1 MTDSVNVVAVILVM
15 GLVTFAIRAL
25 PFVASHWLQK
35 HPIVTRLG
43 RFSPLAI
50 MTLLLLHSVVSSAGE
65 HPAGPGPEVLA
76 VAIVVGLQWWRRNPL
91 LSILVGTALY
101 VGVRNFI

>member
-35 HPIVTRLG
+35 RDRDPAGAV
-43 RFSPLAI
+43 SPLAI
-50 MTLLLLHSVVSSAGE
+50 MTLLLLHSMVSSASE
-65 HPAGPGPEVLA
+65 HPAGPWPEVLA
-76 VAIVVGLQWWRRNPL
+76 VAVVVGLQWWRRNPL

-101 VGVRNFI
+101 VGMRNFI

>member
-1 MTDSVNVVAVILVM
+1 MTDHATVIAVILAM

-25 PFVASHWLQK
+25 PFVASRWLQK

-65 HPAGPGPEVLA
+65 HSAGPWPEVLA
-76 VAIVVGLQWWRRNPL
+76 VAVVVGLQWWRRNPL
-91 LSILVGTALY
+91 LSILAGTALY
-101 VGVRNFI
+101 VVMRNFL